1 MKKIKIAHCLCGLE
15 GGVSNVILNY
25 FDHMPL
31 EDYEVHILSNDVTSE
46 LYMNH
51 YVSRDFKVIK
61 IPEMLKSPFKSFKAF
76 RRLMKE
82 NDYDVVHAHMTLT
95 SIFPL
100 LAARTCGIKV
110 RISHSHLVVNSKG
123 LKNKICMTASRML
136 RKWAVTDCMACGQ
149 DAGRSLFGDS
159 AEFTVLNN
167 ALELEKYSFDE
178 AIRGQVRETLGIAPD
193 DFVVGHVGRFTNQKN
208 HRFIIEIF
216 SALLKKEPNAKLLL
230 VGEGELFEEIQ
241 GKIRELGIER
251 SVICTGAVNNVNEL
265 LSGMDVFLLPSV
277 SEGLPVVA
285 VEAQAAGLPCVMSKN
300 VTEEVGILSTSTY
313 LDLSDSVDV
322 WSDELLRFR
331 EVRRD
336 MDTLTVL
343 REKGYDIETEGKKLD
358 SFYKE
363 AVSGR
368 L

>member
-1 MKKIKIAHCLCGLE
+1 MKKIKIAHCVCGLD
-15 GGVSNVILNY
+15 GGVGNVILNY
-25 FDHMPL
+25 FDHMPK
-31 EDYEVHILSNDVTSE
+31 ENYEVHILSNDIKSD
-46 LYMNH
+46 LYMEH
-51 YVSRDFKVIK
+51 YVSRGFKVIE
-61 IPEMLKSPFKSFKAF
+61 IPELLKNPFKSFGTM

-82 NDYDVVHAHMTLT
+82 NDYDIVHAHMTLT

-100 LAARTCGIKV
+100 CVAKICGIKV

-149 DAGRSLFGDS
+149 DAGRSLFGDKTDFS
-159 AEFTVLNN
+159 VLNN
-167 ALELEKYSFDE
+167 ALELENYRFDE
-178 AIRGQVRETLGIAPD
+178 TIRMREREALGIAPD

-265 LSGMDVFLLPSV
+265 LSVMDVFLLPSV
-277 SEGLPVVA
+277 SEGFGIVA
-285 VEAQAAGLPCVMSKN
+285 VEAQLVQLPCVISD
-300 VTEEVGILSTSTY
+300 VVPREVSFSDTVDFLPLSESASVWAERILSY
-313 LDLSDSVDV
+313 KGVRGMDV
-322 WSDELLRFR
+322 
-331 EVRRD
+331 
-336 MDTLTVL
+336 MGIL

-368 L
+368 S